1 MNWLAW
7 GRALRL
13 SLAPSALA
21 DVAAGALVAGAGEAP
36 PFERWWPLLLAS
48 SCVYHAGMAFN
59 DYADRAH
66 DAATRPDRPVPSGA
80 VSARALRVLGFVLLA
95 VSIGSAALVGA
106 RAAVWVAGM
115 AALVLIYDFGPRGAW
130 RGPLLLGACR
140 ASNLAL
146 GLFFASEERYFSYFP
161 TEWMLA
167 PLAYGAYVVAASR
180 VARLED
186 RAAES
191 EHGAPARGAALSAA
205 LLLLAPAFVQ
215 VHAEPPVG
223 VSWPAL
229 ALAALAAWPLF
240 AAALRTQRWT
250 PADCGRFTGMALRR
264 LLVFSAALVLAHRG
278 ASNDAL
284 YVAAAILAGF
294 PLSAALRRVF
304 PPT

>member
-1 MNWLAW
+1 VNWLAW

-21 DVAAGALVAGAGEAP
+21 DVAAGALVAGAGQAP
-36 PFERWWPLLLAS
+36 QFGRLWPLLLAS

-80 VSARALRVLGFVLLA
+80 VSARALRLLGFVLLC
-95 VSIGSAALVGA
+95 VSIGSAALVDA
-106 RAAVWVAGM
+106 RAAAWVAGM

-146 GLFFASEERYFSYFP
+146 GLFFASEQRYFP
-161 TEWMLA
+161 TEWLLA

-215 VHAEPPVG
+215 VHAQPPVG
-223 VSWPAL
+223 LSWPAL
-229 ALAALAAWPLF
+229 ALTALAAWPLF
-240 AAALRTQRWT
+240 AAALRTKRWT
-250 PADCGRFTGMALRR
+250 PADCGRFTGLALRR

-294 PLSAALRRVF
+294 PLAAALRRVF

>member
-1 MNWLAW
+1 VNWLAW

-21 DVAAGALVAGAGEAP
+21 DVAAGALLAGAGEAP

-80 VSARALRVLGFVLLA
+80 VNAGALRLLGFVLLS
-95 VSIGSAALVGA
+95 VSIGSAALVSVGA
-106 RAAVWVAGM
+106 AAWAAGM

-140 ASNLAL
+140 ASNLGL
-146 GLFFASEERYFSYFP
+146 GLAFARDANLLDLP
-161 TEWMLA
+161 PAWALA

-191 EHGAPARGAALSAA
+191 EQGAPARGAALSAA
-205 LLLLAPAFVQ
+205 LLLLTPAFVQ
-215 VHAEPPVG
+215 IHSRPPVG
-223 VSWPAL
+223 LSWPAL
-229 ALAALAAWPLF
+229 GLAALAAWPLF

-264 LLVFSAALVLAHRG
+264 LLVFSAAIVLAHRG

-294 PLSAALRRVF
+294 PLAAALRRVF

>member
-21 DVAAGALVAGAGEAP
+21 DVAAGALVAGAGDAP
-36 PFERWWPLLLAS
+36 PFERLWPLLVAS

-66 DAATRPDRPVPSGA
+66 DAATRPDRPVPSGE
-80 VSARALRVLGFVLLA
+80 VSARALRVLGFVLLC
-95 VSIGSAALVGA
+95 VSIASASLVDA
-106 RAAVWVAGM
+106 RAAAWVVGM
-115 AALVLIYDFGPRGAW
+115 AALVLVYDFGPRGAW

-140 ASNLAL
+140 AANLAL
-146 GLFFASEERYFSYFP
+146 GLVFAHEAGAFESLS
-161 TEWMLA
+161 TSVLL

-186 RAAES
+186 RAADAAG
-191 EHGAPARGAALSAA
+191 GAPARGAALCAA
-205 LLLLAPAFVQ
+205 LLLLLPAFVQ
-215 VHAEPPVG
+215 VHAHPPVG

-229 ALAALAAWPLF
+229 ALTALAAWPLL
-240 AAALRTQRWT
+240 AAAFRTKRWT

-264 LLVFSAALVLAHRG
+264 LLVFTAAIVLAHRG
-278 ASNDAL
+278 SSNDAL
-284 YVAAAILAGF
+284 YVAAGILAGF

>member
-1 MNWLAW
+1 VNWLAW

-21 DVAAGALVAGAGEAP
+21 DVAAGALVAGGGEAP
-36 PFERWWPLLLAS
+36 PLERWWPLLLAS
-48 SCVYHAGMAFN
+48 SCVYHAGMALN

-80 VSARALRVLGFVLLA
+80 VSARALRVLGFVLLGVA
-95 VSIGSAALVGA
+95 IGSAALVDA
-106 RAAVWVAGM
+106 RAAAWAFGM

-146 GLFFASEERYFSYFP
+146 GLLFASETRYFP
-161 TEWMLA
+161 TAWMLA

-186 RAAES
+186 RAAEA

-205 LLLLAPAFVQ
+205 LLLLTPAFVQ
-215 VHAEPPVG
+215 VHSWPPLG
-223 VSWPAL
+223 VAWPAL
-229 ALAALAAWPLF
+229 ALNTLAAWPLF
-240 AAALRTQRWT
+240 AAALLTQRWT

-294 PLSAALRRVF
+294 PLAAALRRVF